1 MVCYMY
7 VDQSVGWGLGPEF
20 EWAFGYLITTL
31 WVTGR
36 AGQHSPALLGRTGP
50 EEGEREVCE
59 KSGHKHTASFV
70 LVLVPLIYRWKDR
83 QKGKE
88 SLGCSPLGLSPGLL
102 PASTALCQGPR
113 PRLASYRLCSGPSG
127 SAWFL
132 GSHLLPACLLGY
144 QGW

>member
-1 MVCYMY
+1 MY

-70 LVLVPLIYRWKDR
+70 LVLVPLIYRWKVFPNCLMDNVLQMTR
-83 QKGKE
+83 Q
-88 SLGCSPLGLSPGLL
+88 SLVKM
-102 PASTALCQGPR
+102 
-113 PRLASYRLCSGPSG
+113 
-127 SAWFL
+127 
-132 GSHLLPACLLGY
+132 SH
-144 QGW
+144 